1 MSPLKERLTLT
12 DLLTREDVLE
22 GLATKDSLLAHGVR
36 LIHRF
41 GVHGTSIGKLLE
53 AAGKSK
59 SQFYFHFDDKDDFV
73 CRVLEL
79 EMTTML
85 KMKRRFTLEKLED
98 VEAWFSPYIELGSLP
113 GNLGCPVG
121 PAATEMSPS
130 NEMVRAEARRQFE
143 RWEQKIAEDLAGL
156 AEKEGF
162 GHSYCARTEA
172 RNLVCSIQGAFMFGR
187 VFQDRNFIVE
197 VRDNLIRDLKRRFRP

>member
-1 MSPLKERLTLT
+1 MSHLKERLTLT

-85 KMKRRFTLEKLED
+85 KMKLRFPLEKLED
-98 VEAWFSPYIELGSLP
+98 VETKGSKPIIWIDDPISSLD
-113 GNLGCPVG
+113 
-121 PAATEMSPS
+121 S
-130 NEMVRAEARRQFE
+130 NHIFFV
-143 RWEQKIAEDLAGL
+143 WCI
-156 AEKEGF
+156 
-162 GHSYCARTEA
+162 
-172 RNLVCSIQGAFMFGR
+172 
-187 VFQDRNFIVE
+187 
-197 VRDNLIRDLKRRFRP
+197 